1 MTDQRLAALA
11 QIDLSATSSH
21 TRDLAF
27 HVQEHCLALDQIESF
42 LSESELDFLGFEL
55 DPHVLHQYRIR
66 FAGDPTGWLVLA
78 VRRNY
83 RAHPRWRVIPN
94 SLASISLATH
104 LSDGDRGHW
113 GRVSGGFSDALS
125 LSGSPRTANVQGRH
139 RIWRPEGD
147 SDGTPIVS
155 LRVIGHPRTPR
166 PQPQEDVRHAS
177 GAG

>member
-104 LSDGDRGHW
+104 LSDG
-113 GRVSGGFSDALS
+113 
-125 LSGSPRTANVQGRH
+125 
-139 RIWRPEGD
+139 
-147 SDGTPIVS
+147 
-155 LRVIGHPRTPR
+155 
-166 PQPQEDVRHAS
+166 S
-177 GAG
+177 GALGAGVRCLFRRPLFVRVTSHCERAR